1 MKKIFLLFSLSSA
14 MLTVI
19 SCNRFL
25 DEKSDS
31 MLAIPETLEDNQ
43 AILDRYF
50 IMGLNPV
57 SAQISADDIYL
68 TEANFNTMA

>member
-31 MLAIPETLEDNQ
+31 LLAVPETLDDNQ
-43 AILDRYF
+43 AILDRYL

-57 SAQISADDIYL
+57 SAEISADD
-68 TEANFNTMA
+68 